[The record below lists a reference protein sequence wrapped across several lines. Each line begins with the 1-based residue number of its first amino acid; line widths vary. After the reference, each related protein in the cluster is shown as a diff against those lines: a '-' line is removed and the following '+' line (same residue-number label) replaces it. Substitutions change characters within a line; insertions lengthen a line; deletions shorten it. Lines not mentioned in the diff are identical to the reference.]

1 MTPNYRGGA
10 TIHDAAA
17 PPGSEMGLHPQV
29 LARVRR
35 LALVS
40 SMALG
45 AVFFLAV
52 TTLDISMATKAFLV
66 GGWVLMPTLLFVSIR
81 RPRVRRLLVL
91 PSALMSVAL
100 LAISLNALPA
110 DLSARAGWLLITAG
124 VLLGGLLGLWFWYR
138 LFPVPRFLDAP
149 FSPGRWALIGIHVA
163 MIVLGLALVTGA
175 AYVW

>member
-1 MTPNYRGGA
+1 MTPNSRGGA

-17 PPGSEMGLHPQV
+17 PPGSEMGQHPQV

-40 SMALG
+40 SVALG
-45 AVFFLAV
+45 VVFALAV

-100 LAISLNALPA
+100 LAICLTALPA
-110 DLSARAGWLLITAG
+110 DLSARVGWLLITAG
-124 VLLGGLLGLWFWYR
+124 VMLGGLLGLWFWYR

-149 FSPGRWALIGIHVA
+149 FSQGRWALIGIHVA